1 MESRLTPDDEIEELL
16 LQRKSEILEHEIF
29 DRRDP
34 DKVSHLTE
42 LKNIHDILELI
53 YDVAREQ
60 RKVIEKYRQESHTTP
75 PQS

>member
-1 MESRLTPDDEIEELL
+1 MIEILEDMLSKRKTEIEENDL
-16 LQRKSEILEHEIF
+16 I

-34 DKVSHLTE
+34 DKISHLTE

-53 YDVAREQ
+53 YDVAKEQ
-60 RKVIEKYRQESHTTP
+60 RKVIEKYRSEADSIP